1 MRAQTNSRKALTRF
15 TLEFSFSIPKA
26 GAAHHLAIL
35 PLPVPLLPN
44 LVVDSIVMAPL
55 WRRQGN
61 KNWELSHMQQEENSL
76 ALSQER
82 QEKESSQLI

>member
-1 MRAQTNSRKALTRF
+1 MRLRLTAETLTRF

-35 PLPVPLLPN
+35 SLPVPLLPN
-44 LVVDSIVMAPL
+44 LVVNSIVVAPL
-55 WRRQGN
+55 WRRQRN
-61 KNWELSHMQQEENSL
+61 KNQELSHMQQEENNL

-82 QEKESSQLI
+82 QEKQSSQLI